1 MAWLTVIINLV
12 AVFLNVGK
20 TDAAGFA
27 VASLLASIWALGI
40 FMNFRR
46 DPQSAPSYAVL
57 LSTVTGVAGVVLI
70 IIGLAS

>member
-1 MAWLTVIINLV
+1 MAWLMVIINLM

-27 VASLLASIWALGI
+27 VVSLIASIWALGI

-46 DPQSAPSYAVL
+46 DPMNAPSYAVL
-57 LSTVTGVAGVVLI
+57 LSSVTGIAGVVLI
-70 IIGLAS
+70 IFGIAS

>member
-1 MAWLTVIINLV
+1 MAWLMVIVNLV
-12 AVFLNVGK
+12 AVFLNVSK

-57 LSTVTGVAGVVLI
+57 LSTVTGIAGVVLI
-70 IIGLAS
+70 IIGVAS

>member
-1 MAWLTVIINLV
+1 MAWLMVIVNLL
-12 AVFLNVGK
+12 AVFLNVGR

-27 VASLLASIWALGI
+27 VASLIASIWALGI

-46 DPQSAPSYAVL
+46 DSQSAPSYAVL
-57 LSTVTGVAGVVLI
+57 LSTVTGAAGVVLI

>member
-1 MAWLTVIINLV
+1 MAWLMVIINLV

>member
-1 MAWLTVIINLV
+1 MAWLMVIVNLL
-12 AVFLNVGK
+12 AVFLNVGR

-27 VASLLASIWALGI
+27 VASLIASIWALGI

-57 LSTVTGVAGVVLI
+57 LSTVTGAAGVVLI